1 MANQPLHSVLYNI
14 LSKSLAPSQKIY
26 VMKNHIQISDSM
38 IHEDR
43 SKLSAKTQD
52 MTRAIDSLREELE
65 AVDWYNQRAD
75 ACTDENLKKIL
86 IHNANEE
93 KEHAAMLIEWI
104 RQHDENFAKELKD
117 YLFSEEAD
125 IASLE
130 D

>member
-1 MANQPLHSVLYNI
+1 MHEERESM
-14 LSKSLAPSQKIY
+14 SKRTLDLK
-26 VMKNHIQISDSM
+26 
-38 IHEDR
+38 
-43 SKLSAKTQD
+43 
-52 MTRAIDSLREELE
+52 RAIDSLKEELE

-86 IHNANEE
+86 VHNANEE

-104 RQHDENFAKELKD
+104 RQNDENFAHELKD